1 MIRNLL
7 SLTSSLRN
15 RIILIFFAMTIVPF
29 ILFSGYAYTKSVEGI
44 KQANAAFSMSYL
56 EQAEMNV
63 KTYLNHLNDQINNL
77 IGDRELQ
84 RLLEQPPQSVEE
96 EQTISIELLSI
107 VHQKGQHL
115 DALRLRVFPLHP
127 ERYPTYMR
135 ALGEDATIRT
145 ENWFHRA
152 SSSSVPFWHLSMNK
166 GPGRSPLL
174 LYIKTFTSLHN
185 RTPRG
190 IVTVDLADI
199 YFNRFFIPTKRLNG
213 QKFLIINEDGQVIF
227 DSASNEW
234 TGEQLP
240 SPKLLEQ
247 RKLYSEGVDTYTI
260 HDREQLAAF
269 VQMDTLPW
277 TIISLTPM
285 RELTEP
291 VTKLNRLLLFFLI
304 AYLICSVW
312 VLVYITWNFS
322 QPVLRLVRL
331 MRRLEEGEFNM
342 DIPHQERKDEI
353 GWLFRGFH
361 SIVRTIEE
369 LVQQSARSER
379 VKKELEFQVLSHQ
392 INPHFLY
399 NTLDSIRWKAEK
411 HGQSDISEMVSAL
424 GNLLRLSLNQGKD
437 ITTVGREI
445 EQVKAYVLI
454 EQARIGMPLRVLYF
468 FEEGLLDLQFIR
480 LLLQPLVENAIQH
493 SIRDNFEH
501 GKVVLSGRIEGQDLL
516 ISIADN
522 GKGIPQSVLDDLEQ
536 DHSELR
542 KGKGSGVGLRNVN
555 ERLKITFG
563 SNYQLQIESREG
575 KGTRITI
582 RHPILDGDFTEKTD
596 DVED

>member
-15 RIILIFFAMTIVPF
+15 RMILIFFAITIVPF
-29 ILFSGYAYTKSVEGI
+29 ILFSGYAHTKSVEGI

-56 EQAEMNV
+56 EQAEMNLR
-63 KTYLNHLNDQINNL
+63 TYLNHLNDQINNL
-77 IGDRELQ
+77 VGDRDLQ
-84 RLLEQPPQSVEE
+84 RLLERQPQNIEE
-96 EQTISIELLSI
+96 EQAVSIELLSI

-127 ERYPTYMR
+127 EQYPTYMR
-135 ALGEDATIRT
+135 ALGEDSTIRT

-152 SSSSVPFWHLSMNK
+152 SSSSVPFWQLTMNK
-166 GPGRSPLL
+166 GPGRTPLL

-190 IVTVDLADI
+190 IVAVDLADH

-234 TGEQLP
+234 TGEQFP
-240 SPKLLEQ
+240 SPKLLKQ

-260 HDREQLAAF
+260 HDREQLAAY
-269 VQMDTLPW
+269 VGMDTLPW

-291 VTKLNRLLLFFLI
+291 VTKLNRLLLFFLV

-312 VLVYITWNFS
+312 VLVYITRNFT

-331 MRRLEEGEFNM
+331 MRRLEEGEFHM
-342 DIPHQERKDEI
+342 DIPHQGRKDEI

-361 SIVRTIEE
+361 SIVRTIDE
-369 LVQQSARSER
+369 LIQDSARSER

-411 HGQSDISEMVSAL
+411 HGQNDIGEMVSAL

-468 FEEGLLDLQFIR
+468 FEEELLDLQFIR

-501 GKVVLSGRIEGQDLL
+501 GKVVLSGRIEGKDLL

-536 DHSELR
+536 DYSEQR
-542 KGKGSGVGLRNVN
+542 TGKGSGVGLRNVN

-563 SNYQLQIESREG
+563 DHYRLQIETRED

-582 RHPILDGDFTEKTD
+582 RHPILDDNFTDKTD
-596 DVED
+596 DAQE